1 MTNREFLNAVMNAE
15 IVVMNTETGEE
26 NAEIAEELKLHAE
39 NELAKLDA
47 RNAKRASMPSKT
59 ALANAPLIEAVKAHL
74 AKAEEPLCA
83 AEIAGALELTS
94 NKVASLIKAMDGVE
108 VSEKH
113 FNKRKVK
120 AYALVK
126 NE

>member
-1 MTNREFLNAVMNAE
+1 MTNREFLNAVM
-15 IVVMNTETGEE
+15 

-74 AKAEEPLCA
+74 TEAEEPLCA

-94 NKVASLIKAMDGVE
+94 NKVASLIKTMDGVE

-120 AYALVK
+120 AYALAK